1 MSSVIYPGIRN
12 QKTVY
17 RKTDPTQFVLRK
29 ALELFSDDELAA
41 LEQEISTFVMREF
54 TTSRLRRLLDIS
66 KRIADFSEDPVAV
79 AA

>member
-12 QKTVY
+12 QDTVY

-41 LEQEISTFVMREF
+41 LEQEISTFVLREF